1 MQNKIASLEKSEA
14 VAHHTIKTLGKT
26 AEKYKLL
33 VECSSDMIF
42 IVDLRGN
49 FLFTNKA
56 FKKCLGFSG
65 EEIKKIN
72 GFSLV
77 HPADLARVKEQF
89 TLLVEGKHVDNMEY
103 RYKTKNGSYVYLS
116 NNATPIFDSSG
127 NVIAAFGATR
137 DIQQKKRIEQ
147 DLQKLNEELE
157 SKIDQRTKEL
167 LILNDQLS
175 REIIR
180 HKQAQES
187 LQKSEEK
194 YRTLVENAMDGI
206 YILGP
211 EGFEYVNPA
220 FEKIFGFKAEE
231 VYDKK
236 FNFLDFIHPEDK
248 DMMLE
253 KEEARK
259 KGKKNPVSYTF
270 RAITKT
276 QELKHVE
283 VDTIPLPGEKL
294 RILGIL
300 RDVTERK
307 ITERALRESEEKFK
321 NLAEKSPN
329 MIFINQNGR
338 LVYVNKICEEI
349 MGYKI
354 EEFYSPNFEFLN
366 ILAPESREEAK
377 KSFNRHL
384 RSKDINPLEYTIITK
399 KGKRIEA
406 LVTTK
411 LILYK
416 GKSAILGIVTDIS
429 KRKRTE
435 EQLKK
440 ALNDNNILLREIH
453 HRVKNNMQIISS
465 LLRLQARNIKNKK
478 LHEAFKSC
486 QNRIRSMALIHEKF
500 YKSEDLA
507 RIELDRYIHDVAIH
521 LLQTYGIDQDA
532 IRLNMEMEVVH
543 LDINKAVSLGL
554 IINELLSNALRHAFP
569 DNTKGEIHIQLRKIF
584 DSKIELII
592 SDNGVGI
599 PEDIDFSNTPSLGML
614 LVNDLV
620 RQIDGQIDLKRE
632 GGTSFKIAF

>member
-1 MQNKIASLEKSEA
+1 LQKKIAHLKKSEA
-14 VAHHTIKTLGKT
+14 VAHQNIKAISKT
-26 AEKYKLL
+26 AETYKLL
-33 VECSSDMIF
+33 VESSSDMIF
-42 IVDLRGN
+42 IVDLGGN
-49 FLFTNKA
+49 FLFANKA
-56 FKKCLGFSG
+56 FKKCLGFSAA
-65 EEIKKIN
+65 EIKKIN

-77 HPADLARVKEQF
+77 HPKDLARVRKQF
-89 TLLVEGKHVDNMEY
+89 ALLIEGKHIENMEY
-103 RYKTKNGSYVYLS
+103 RYKKKNGSYLYLS
-116 NNATPIFDSSG
+116 NNATPIFDAHG
-127 NVIAAFGATR
+127 NVIAAIGATR
-137 DIQQKKRIEQ
+137 DVHQKKRFER

-157 SKIDQRTKEL
+157 SKIEQRTKEL
-167 LILNDQLS
+167 LMLNDQLT

-180 HKQAQES
+180 HKQAQLS

-206 YILGP
+206 YILSP

-220 FEKIFGFKAEE
+220 FEKTFGFKAEE
-231 VYDKK
+231 VCDKK
-236 FNFLDFIHPEDK
+236 FNFHDFIHPEDK
-248 DMMLE
+248 GMMLGR
-253 KEEARK
+253 EEARK
-259 KGKKNPVSYTF
+259 KGKKNPATYTF
-270 RAITKT
+270 RVITKT
-276 QELKHVE
+276 QELKYVE

-300 RDVTERK
+300 RDITVGKETEH
-307 ITERALRESEEKFK
+307 ALRESEEKFK
-321 NLAEKSPN
+321 NLAEQSPN
-329 MIFINQNGR
+329 MIFINQDGR
-338 LVYVNKICEEI
+338 LVYVNMICEEI
-349 MGYKI
+349 MGYKRKD
-354 EEFYSPNFEFLN
+354 FYASDFEFLN
-366 ILAPESREEAK
+366 LIAPESREKAK
-377 KSFNRHL
+377 KSFLKNM
-384 RSKDINPLEYTIITK
+384 SGKDIGPLEYTIITK

-406 LVTTK
+406 LTSTK
-411 LILYK
+411 IILYK

-440 ALNDNNILLREIH
+440 ALHDNNILLREIH

-465 LLRLQARNIKNKK
+465 LLRLQARNIKDKK

-500 YKSEDLA
+500 YQSEDLA

-532 IRLNMEMEVVH
+532 ISLNMEMEVVH

-554 IINELLSNALRHAFP
+554 IINELLSNSLRHAFP
-569 DNTKGEIHIQLRKIF
+569 DKTKGEIQIRLRKIF
-584 DSKIELII
+584 GTKTELII

-620 RQIDGQIDLKRE
+620 KQIDGQIDLKRE
-632 GGTSFKIAF
+632 GGTSFRITF